1 MRAVLSSIFLGVVLS
16 GCQPNQAVQTETSEP
31 SANDSL
37 EIKAN
42 ELVQQYEALEIFSGV
57 VLMAREGKP
66 FFHKAY
72 GLADRETNRPN
83 TVNTLFDIGSMNKTF
98 TKVVVGQLIG
108 EGMLDMDSKLTDFVS
123 GFTDPQVKNV
133 TVGQLLGHTAGFG
146 DYHDP
151 EFFEAPSSEKTLRKI
166 VERVKDWPLMFSPG
180 EEQEY
185 SNTGYILLG
194 AIIEAVSGKTYF
206 DNVTA
211 RIINP
216 LGLEHTYIDSLDQ
229 YQNQVANGYYYL
241 PLGELIKNEEVQDL
255 PNPDGGFLST
265 TEDIMAFYR
274 SYYYD
279 TLLVSE
285 AAKNEDPFFQF
296 LAGLPPGKAPLMAG
310 GFEGF
315 NSALYQVMSDDITII
330 VFANMDEPVGES
342 VAGGLLAIVRG
353 EDPMPPA
360 LPAVQNV
367 RQHYE
372 KHGVA
377 YLKDNFDELTT
388 NFHPEDPKEWILNG
402 LGYAY
407 LYDKED
413 ATTAVELLLLNT
425 ELFPESANNWDS
437 LGEAY
442 LEQGDKEKS
451 RAAYEK
457 ALLLDPELESA
468 KKMLVKL
475 RGG

>member
-1 MRAVLSSIFLGVVLS
+1 MRAILLSIFMGLVLS
-16 GCQPNQAVQTETSEP
+16 GCQPNQANQTETSET
-31 SANDSL
+31 STNDSL
-37 EIKAN
+37 GIKAN
-42 ELVQQYEALEIFSGV
+42 ELIRQYEALEIFSGV
-57 VLMAREGKP
+57 VLMAREGEP
-66 FFHKAY
+66 FFHEAF
-72 GLADRETNRPN
+72 GLADRENNRPN

-98 TKVVVGQLIG
+98 TKVVVGQLVE
-108 EGMLDMDSKLTDFVS
+108 EGKLEMDSKLTDFVS
-123 GFTDPQVKNV
+123 GFADPQVKEV
-133 TVGQLLGHTAGFG
+133 TVEQLLSHTAGFG

-151 EFFEAPSSEKTLRKI
+151 EFFEAPNSEKTLAKI
-166 VERVKDWPLMFSPG
+166 VDRVKDWPLLFPPG

-194 AIIEAVSGKTYF
+194 AIIEAASGKTF
-206 DNVTA
+206 FENVST
-211 RIINP
+211 RIVDQ
-216 LGLEHTYIDSLDQ
+216 LDLKHTYVENLGQ
-229 YQNQVANGYYYL
+229 YTNQVANGYYYL
-241 PLGELIKNEEVQDL
+241 PLGDLVKNDDAQDL

-265 TEDIMAFYR
+265 TEDIMTFYR

-285 AAKNEDPFFQF
+285 SAKSEDPFFQF
-296 LAGLPPGKAPLMAG
+296 LAELPPGKAPLMSG

-342 VAGGLLAIVRG
+342 VAGGLLAIIRG
-353 EDPMPPA
+353 ENPIPPA

-372 KHGVA
+372 MHGA
-377 YLKDNFDELTT
+377 DYLKENFNALTT
-388 NFHPEDPKEWILNG
+388 NYHPEDPKEWILNG

-413 ATTAVELLLLNT
+413 ATSAVELLLLNT

-442 LEQGDKEKS
+442 FEQGDKENS
-451 RAAYEK
+451 RTAYEQ

-468 KKMLVKL
+468 RKMLEEL
-475 RGG
+475 GED